1 MALPVEV
8 AVESYSDAQS
18 YLVDENLKGG
28 LCYLETEAA
37 GKTVAFRMGY

>member
-1 MALPVEV
+1 MGLPVEV
-8 AVESYSDAQS
+8 AVESCFDAQS
-18 YLVDENLKGG
+18 YLVDENLEGG